1 MQIGGNILPELNFGP
16 LGVTVLSLIP
26 FLINL
31 GIMLFVAFRGA
42 RTKLNFSFLLF
53 LLVLSAWQLTES
65 LGRTSFEAETAALF
79 VRISLYPMLFIP
91 IFGTLFILRL
101 TGQTRMVNSPLFFVI
116 YFVFPILTGFILISE
131 SYSYQ
136 LIPSDFFNWTS
147 TPDSNLPTL
156 LFFTYIIVTCSGMI
170 YFVWRGFFKA
180 DLQHYYS
187 NQINVL
193 AWGFTIPVILGV
205 ASEIL
210 LPVFTNAQAFPMT
223 NISVLGFSLASIYA
237 LYKSRIF
244 LTVPKHEWKYILD
257 HMDDGIVIVNSDMHI
272 RYSNKKA
279 LTILECSKNKLSD
292 FNITSSIA
300 ESGLDLI
307 RMSSKKEAFMVSE
320 FNLIT
325 YAQRPR
331 RVKATFRVFENRETK
346 NRETLII
353 LSDVHK
359 LRKAEEE
366 SVLKS
371 KQLSSFLYRT
381 SHDLKNPVVC
391 IEGLLTL
398 YREGSSEEKE
408 KCIDLIE
415 VSNNRI
421 KNILQS
427 MAAVTRF
434 NQHQTKLADVK
445 ISSIIEQVE
454 LQLKERKSPVQI
466 ISNITNEIAV
476 HSDHVLLTFIF
487 TELVINADRFRRPLI
502 QNPVLEIRYV
512 YNNGN
517 QYISFADNGIGI
529 PEKVS
534 GELFGIF
541 FRGHDHS
548 GAGMG
553 LYSVK
558 WICDKLGY
566 QISYKRNNKGFTEFT
581 LTIPK
586 EETASDATLLESET
600 EYAEQQLISA

>member
-1 MQIGGNILPELNFGP
+1 MRIGGNLLPELSFGP
-16 LGVTVLSLIP
+16 LWVTILSLVP
-26 FLINL
+26 FFINL
-31 GIMLFVAFRGA
+31 GILLFVAVKGA
-42 RTKLNFSFLLF
+42 RTKLNFSFVLF
-53 LLVLSAWQLTES
+53 LLVLAAWQLTES
-65 LGRTSFEAETAALF
+65 FGRTSLTAEGASLF

-101 TGQTRMVNSPLFFVI
+101 TGQTRMINSPLFFIV
-116 YFVFPILTGFILISE
+116 YFVFPILTGFILITE

-136 LIPSDFFNWTS
+136 LIPSDIFNWTS
-147 TPDSNLPTL
+147 TPESNPPTL
-156 LFFTYIIVTCSGMI
+156 IFFGYILITCGGMI
-170 YFVWRGFFKA
+170 SFVWRGYFRS

-187 NQINVL
+187 NQINIL

-205 ASEIL
+205 VSEIL
-210 LPVFTNAQAFPMT
+210 LPVLTDSQAFPMT
-223 NISVLGFSLASIYA
+223 NVSVLSFSFASIYA

-244 LTVPKHEWKYILD
+244 LTVPKHEWRYILD
-257 HMDDGIVIVNSDMHI
+257 HMDDGIIVVNNNMQI
-272 RYSNKKA
+272 RYANKKA
-279 LTILECSKNKLSD
+279 LQILECRKNKLPEFD
-292 FNITSSIA
+292 IKSSIA
-300 ESGLDLI
+300 HSGIDLV
-307 RMSSKKEAFMVSE
+307 RMATEKQSIVVSE
-320 FNLIT
+320 FNLKT
-325 YAQRPR
+325 STERSR
-331 RVKATFRVFENRETK
+331 RVKATFRVFQNRET
-346 NRETLII
+346 NNEETLII
-353 LSDVHK
+353 LSDIHN

-398 YREGSSEEKE
+398 YREGSVEEKE

-427 MAAVTRF
+427 MAAVTQF
-434 NQHQTKLADVK
+434 NQHQTKLGDVK
-445 ISSIIEQVE
+445 VSSIVEQLE
-454 LQLKERKSPVQI
+454 LKLKERKSPVQI
-466 ISNITNEIAV
+466 ISNITNDTIIR
-476 HSDHVLLTFIF
+476 SDQVLLTFIF
-487 TELVINADRFRRPLI
+487 TELMINADRFRRPLI
-502 QNPVLEIRYV
+502 QNPVLELRYS

-517 QYISFADNGIGI
+517 QYFSFADNGIGI
-529 PEKVS
+529 PEKVT

-541 FRGHDHS
+541 FRGHEHS

-566 QISYKRNNKGFTEFT
+566 QISYKRNSKGYTEFI

-586 EETASDATLLESET
+586 EVTTDDALSSEDNP
-600 EYAEQQLISA
+600 EYYDEQLISA

>member
-1 MQIGGNILPELNFGP
+1 MPELNFDP
-16 LGVTVLSLIP
+16 LWLTIASLIP

-31 GIMLFVAFRGA
+31 GVILFVVRRGT

-53 LLVLSAWQLTES
+53 LLVLCAWQLSES
-65 LGRTSFEAETAALF
+65 LGRTSFTAETASLF
-79 VRISLYPMLFIP
+79 VKISFYPLLFIP
-91 IFGTLFILRL
+91 TFGTLFILRL
-101 TGQTRMVNSPLFFVI
+101 TGQTRMINSPLFFVV
-116 YFVFPILTGFILISE
+116 YFVLPILTSFILITE
-131 SYSYQ
+131 SYSFQ
-136 LIPSDFFNWTS
+136 LIPSAIFNWTS
-147 TPDSNLPTL
+147 TPNSNLATL
-156 LFFTYIIVTCSGMI
+156 LYLAHIVITFGGMI
-170 YFVWRGFFKA
+170 YFVWRGYFHT
-180 DLQHYYS
+180 DLQLHYT
-187 NQINVL
+187 NQINVI
-193 AWGFTIPVILGV
+193 AWGFTIPVVIGFV
-205 ASEIL
+205 YEII
-210 LPVFTNAQAFPMT
+210 LPVLTNSDVFPMT
-223 NISVLGFSLASIYA
+223 NISVLIFSYASMHA

-244 LTVPKHEWKYILD
+244 VTVPKHEWKYIMD
-257 HMDDGIVIVNSDMHI
+257 HMDDGIVIINSVLHI

-279 LTILECSKNKLSD
+279 LEILECRKNKLSE

-300 ESGLDLI
+300 ESGLDLNSI
-307 RMSSKKEAFMVSE
+307 FNEKETFFVSE

-346 NRETLII
+346 NREILII

-445 ISSIIEQVE
+445 ISSIIDQVE

-502 QNPVLEIRYV
+502 QNPVLEIRYA